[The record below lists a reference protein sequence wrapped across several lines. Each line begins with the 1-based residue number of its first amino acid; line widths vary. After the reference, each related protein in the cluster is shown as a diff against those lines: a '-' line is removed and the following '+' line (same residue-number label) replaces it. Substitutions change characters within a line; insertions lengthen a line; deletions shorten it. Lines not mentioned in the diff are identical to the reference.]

1 MPVIKQHY
9 VPRELLRN
17 FSCDAEQKRIN
28 MFYLTENKEIENV
41 DLYNQACEKYYYGE
55 DQRLENAYSI
65 LEGNFASA
73 LKKLINGDTDLT
85 NEEDAAVRVFMV
97 FQLNRTPE
105 AVKRTNSFMSE
116 TMKEILRSNT
126 TLEKSIKE
134 HIDDFYVTLTQPHDY
149 LFGISL
155 DIAYT
160 VSDLKISLLENPD
173 ETFIIGKSPVFVLNP
188 FLYELKYDG
197 GLMGI
202 GSKGAVI
209 LMPISPRY
217 TVILY
222 DSIVYNCKKTNGKI
236 IPSNTDIQKFNYCQF
251 LKTTDCVYYFKADVS
266 ELKKMNSD
274 SYKYRNTDD
283 AFSKKIN
290 VSKDEKKYFIWTSY
304 KQFPIIQQ
312 LDFIRLRESA
322 YRNKLGPF
330 NSIERPTLAA
340 LRLQNEK
347 MNNKQ
352 EDSNE

>member
-1 MPVIKQHY
+1 MPVKKQHY

-17 FSCDAEQKRIN
+17 FSCDAEHKRIN
-28 MFYLTENKEIENV
+28 LFHLTKNETIKNV
-41 DLYNQACEKYYYGE
+41 DLYNQACEKYFYGE
-55 DQRLENAYSI
+55 DQRLETAYSI
-65 LEGNFASA
+65 LESNFSSA
-73 LKKLINGDTDLT
+73 LRKLVNGNTTLT

-116 TMKEILRSNT
+116 TMKEILRSDT
-126 TLEKSIKE
+126 TLKKSIKE

-160 VSDLKISLLENPD
+160 VSDLKLSLLENSN
-173 ETFIIGKSPVFVLNP
+173 ENFIIGKSPVFVLNP

-222 DSIVYNCKKTNGKI
+222 DSAVYNCKKTNGKI
-236 IPSNTDIQKFNYCQF
+236 IPSILDIQKFNYCQF
-251 LKTTDCVYYFKADVS
+251 LKTTDCVYYVNANVS

-274 SYKYRNTDD
+274 SDNYRHTKD
-283 AFSKKIN
+283 AFSKKIK

-304 KQFPIIQQ
+304 KQFPITQQ
-312 LDFIRLRESA
+312 FDCIRLREIA
-322 YRNKLGPF
+322 YRNRLGPI
-330 NSIERPTLAA
+330 NSIERPA
-340 LRLQNEK
+340 LTAFRLQNERMK
-347 MNNKQ
+347 NLSG
-352 EDSNE
+352 D